1 MQPSKVEKCV
11 FKPWF
16 RARGRTARN
25 RNNAGVLL
33 TPHDVPPTGCSSPDV
48 RNGHGPLQAIG
59 VFGHDISGAPAVT
72 AQQDPRYVLLK
83 AKPPVRRARKADTIS
98 ETAGADEDR
107 VGSAAGVGGAGRSGG
122 DSAGKGS
129 ASGSRADTISET
141 AGADEDRVGSAA
153 GVGGA
158 GRSGAW

>member
-1 MQPSKVEKCV
+1 MMC
-11 FKPWF
+11 
-16 RARGRTARN
+16 
-25 RNNAGVLL
+25 
-33 TPHDVPPTGCSSPDV
+33 H
-48 RNGHGPLQAIG
+48 LQDAPRQIKWPAIG

-98 ETAGADEDR
+98 ETGVDEDRVESAAGVGGAGRSGGDSAGKGSAGGSRADTISETGADEDR

-129 ASGSRADTISET
+129 AGGSRA
-141 AGADEDRVGSAA
+141 
-153 GVGGA
+153 GGTVD
-158 GRSGAW
+158 GGGTVRPPRQTTSKYKRS